1 MYSTGSLWLVHKI
14 MLELL
19 RLQGYEKASLAVQ
32 KANANDGKG
41 GGTVA
46 KSGNYYYDQ
55 LNKEQQRVYYAIKE
69 GLLNLQDS
77 FAVPML
83 SQKELSDIYFMIRM
97 DCPAIFYSVTFS
109 YRYYA
114 DSTTVEMV
122 PKYLF
127 SKDKIREHRQAME
140 SRVKKLVR
148 QAADLDEKGKE
159 LFIHDFIV
167 ENVKYDKLKK
177 EYSHEIIGALGN
189 GVAVCEGIAKAVKIL
204 CDELNIWCIIALSE
218 ANPDKGIK
226 YRHAW
231 NVIRIDH
238 QFYHLDATFDNT
250 LSKDGTVRY
259 DYVNLSDK
267 QIFRDHEPVIWKVP
281 ACNDSD
287 HFYYKDKKVSWTTME
302 EVRNRTK
309 QAVKKGKVLLFH
321 WRGGYLT
328 KEVLSKLLKIFD
340 EEAKAKDKRA
350 FVSVNW
356 SQAVLRVRFVE
367 GAGEEQL
374 EMEEANEGEK
384 E

>member
-1 MYSTGSLWLVHKI
+1 MA
-14 MLELL
+14 
-19 RLQGYEKASLAVQ
+19 KA
-32 KANANDGKG
+32 
-41 GGTVA
+41 
-46 KSGNYYYDQ
+46 GNCYYDQ
-55 LNKEQQRVYYAIKE
+55 LNKEQQRAYYAIKE

-83 SQKELSDIYFMIRM
+83 SRKELSDIYFMIRM

-109 YRYYA
+109 YRHYV
-114 DSTTVEMV
+114 DSTAVEMI
-122 PKYLF
+122 PQYLF
-127 SKDKIREHRQAME
+127 AKNKIKEHCQAME
-140 SRVKKLVR
+140 SRVKKLAH
-148 QAADLDEKGKE
+148 QAANLDEKGKE
-159 LFIHDFIV
+159 LFIHDFLV
-167 ENVKYDKLKK
+167 KNVKYDKLKK

-231 NVIRIDH
+231 NVIRING
-238 QFYHLDATFDNT
+238 QYYHLDVTFDNT
-250 LSKDGTVRY
+250 LSKDDTVRY

-281 ACNDSD
+281 ACSDSD
-287 HFYYKDKKVSWTTME
+287 HFYYKEKKISWTTMD
-302 EVRNRTK
+302 EVQNRTR

-328 KEVLSKLLKIFD
+328 KEILRELMEIFD
-340 EEAKAKDKRA
+340 KEAQAKNKRA
-350 FVSVNW
+350 YVSVNW
-356 SQAVLRVRFVE
+356 PQAVLRVRFE
-367 GAGEEQL
+367 DGIGQEQL

-384 E
+384 G